1 METDEHTEH
10 DHQILIIVDIYPG
23 VSEDAL
29 EHLLPDKRK
38 RRESLRL
45 TDFDAPRLEQPPRT
59 TPVDWFAIGD
69 AIEALAVRVHQ
80 LQEDAKAHPV
90 KLYIGGRAPL
100 AVFIHLGFAFTK
112 SIQHIVV
119 FNTPPGNGPWERF
132 RMAGLSTDI
141 PSQKIYD
148 KEVGFPKEESK
159 ASGRVGIFVD
169 SANRSESTEPFESF
183 IKSRKENVAGIIE
196 LRTWEPLKIT
206 DVRMP
211 AIGSQFA
218 QLMSGLSGYFPK
230 RTGIALFTA
239 GPAQVAFALGRALS
253 PNVLVGDVALTEY
266 LKEKDEYEY
275 VYSLPY
281 VPRVE
286 PEIPTT
292 QAAKDARERVLSV
305 MIEALTELQQQVAK
319 QHLPRLVLTD
329 EERTRFVKRLGKLK
343 IMRHNVEGQPFQ
355 LRVQEGECFLGE
367 GILHALV
374 PSTPEQQKDFAKL
387 LLLHEILH
395 DWQALRNT
403 NHSLVGR
410 AGFVLE
416 HIDYLADVFAV
427 QTLVNV
433 DLDKGEAESGIA
445 VRLSAR
451 KWLDMVLHGI
461 EAFDKA
467 EQGPDKM
474 VRLAERRLRRYL
486 LWHVQ
491 FARAR
496 TIETEKQFEDMMQSS
511 LTVELAPLAGWV
523 DAKRWEKMVKG
534 ALSDTELC
542 IAVDGRLVRAGPRPD
557 FNPEK
562 LIEALLAYDR
572 QGAHKQVDAVVDVER
587 DKLMPWT
594 KEP

>member
-1 METDEHTEH
+1 METDENTEQ
-10 DHQILIIVDIYPG
+10 DHQILIVVDIYPG

-29 EHLLPDKRK
+29 ETLLPHKRK
-38 RRESLRL
+38 RREILRL

-59 TPVDWFAIGD
+59 TPVDWFALGD
-69 AIEALAVRVHQ
+69 AIEALSVRVHQ
-80 LQEDAKAHPV
+80 LQEDAKSRPT

-100 AVFIHLGFAFTK
+100 SVFIHLGFVFTK
-112 SIQHIVV
+112 SIQHVVV
-119 FNTPPGNGPWERF
+119 FNTPPGNGPWEPF
-132 RMAGLSTDI
+132 RMAGLSTNI
-141 PSQKIYD
+141 PAQKIYD
-148 KEVGFPKEESK
+148 KEIGFPREASK

-169 SANRSESTEPFESF
+169 SANRSESTEPFEAL
-183 IKSRKENVAGIIE
+183 IKSRKENVAGILE

-206 DVRMP
+206 DIRMP
-211 AIGSQFA
+211 AIGAQFA
-218 QLMSGLSGYFPK
+218 QLMSGLSGYYPK
-230 RTGIALFTA
+230 RTGIALFTG
-239 GPAQVAFALGRALS
+239 GPAQIAFALGRAIS
-253 PNVLVGDVALTEY
+253 PNVLVGDVVLTEY

-286 PEIPTT
+286 PEIPSTPE
-292 QAAKDARERVLSV
+292 AKEERERVLSV
-305 MIEALTELQQQVAK
+305 MIEALAELQQRVAR
-319 QHLPRLVLTD
+319 QHLPRLVLSD
-329 EERTRFVKRLGKLK
+329 DERTRFIKRLGKLK
-343 IMRHNVEGQPFQ
+343 IMRNSVEGQPFQ
-355 LRVQEGECFLGE
+355 LRVHEGECFLGE
-367 GILHALV
+367 GILNALV
-374 PSTPEQQKDFAKL
+374 PSKPEQQKDFAKL

-427 QTLVNV
+427 QTLVHV
-433 DLDKGEAESGIA
+433 DLDHNEPPTGNA
-445 VRLSAR
+445 VRSSAL

-467 EQGPDKM
+467 EQGPVKM

-486 LWHVQ
+486 LWHIQ

-496 TIETEKQFEDMMQSS
+496 TIETEKHFDDMMQSS
-511 LTVELAPLAGWV
+511 LTVELAPLEGWV

-542 IAVDGRLVRAGPRPD
+542 IAVDGRLVRADRRPN
-557 FNPEK
+557 FNPES
-562 LIEALLAYDR
+562 LVEALLAYDR
-572 QGAHKQVDAVVDVER
+572 AGAHKQVNAVVDQER

-594 KEP
+594 KEG